1 MIIKSNIP
9 ALNTLNRLQKN
20 NKVTASTLERLS
32 SGLRINRAA
41 DDAAGL
47 SISERMRAQIR
58 GLDQAQRNIQDG
70 ISLVQTAEGGLAV
83 IHDPHLQRMREL
95 AIQSANDTL
104 THDDRKKI
112 QEEIEQI
119 KKAID
124 DIANNT
130 EFNGIKL
137 LNVPDSGKV
146 TKTIEVMKTV
156 TKTETTYVP
165 EIVDISKATSITI
178 YERSTGLNEL
188 TIPITSFPVSMEWSP
203 PDSPTEKY
211 LFEIGQYYFKTTAY
225 GAESGYTPGNNI
237 TGVRLNGLT
246 GYDGTTEMWANKLIA
261 YTGAGW
267 EPSDAEGDHS
277 PDAILGD
284 DLTDY
289 PKYAQASNMMLRFE
303 YSRAVTTTTTVTVP
317 ELITIEET
325 IDPNVILQV
334 GANAG
339 DTFKVDLSDVRTSSL
354 GIDQISVDPRDKAVE
369 AIGMID
375 EAISKV
381 SSERSKY
388 GAYQNA
394 LEHIHN
400 NVANYSE
407 NLTSAESRIRDAD
420 MAKEMMKM
428 AKSNIL
434 SQAGQA
440 MLAQANQASKG
451 VLRLLNS

>member
-20 NKVTASTLERLS
+20 NKSTASSLEKLS
-32 SGLRINRAA
+32 SGLRINKAA

-47 SISERMRAQIR
+47 AISEKMRAQIR

-104 THDDRKKI
+104 THDDRQMI
-112 QEEIEQI
+112 QEEIEHI

-165 EIVDISKATSITI
+165 EVVDISKATSITI

-188 TIPITSFPVSMEWSP
+188 TIPITSFPISVDWSP

-211 LFEIGQYYFKTTAY
+211 RFEIGQYYFRTIAY
-225 GAESGYTPGNNI
+225 GPVQGYTPGNNI
-237 TGVRLNGLT
+237 TGVRLNGLS
-246 GYDGTTEMWANKLIA
+246 GYDGTTEMWANKVIS
-261 YTGAGW
+261 TTSGW
-267 EPSDAEGDHS
+267 KSPDANGDHS
-277 PDAILGD
+277 EEAILGD
-284 DLTDY
+284 NLADY
-289 PKYAQASNMMLRFE
+289 PDNVQESDIMVRFD
-303 YSRAVTTTTTVTVP
+303 YMRAVTTTTTVMEP
-317 ELITIEET
+317 ELVTIEET
-325 IDPNVILQV
+325 IDPKVILQV

-339 DTFKVDLSDVRTSSL
+339 DTFAVDLSDVRASAL
-354 GIDQISVDPRDKAVE
+354 GIDQIRVDPRDKAVE
-369 AIGMID
+369 AIGKID
-375 EAISKV
+375 EAIGKV

-388 GAYQNA
+388 GVYQNA
-394 LEHIHN
+394 LEHIHY
-400 NVANYSE
+400 NVANFSI
-407 NLTSAESRIRDAD
+407 NLSSAESRIRDAD
-420 MAKEMMKM
+420 MAKEMMEM
-428 AKSNIL
+428 AKSNL
-434 SQAGQA
+434 MTQAAQA
-440 MLAQANQASKG
+440 MLVQANQTSES
-451 VLRLLNS
+451 VLQLLR